1 MLLSILARYL
11 DIKSQQSK
19 TVNKSFTR
27 APQRAENSLK
37 LCCKKVNRVGGLRLK
52 KFSALWNCC
61 GPSMYVGSL
70 FGLGEYSF

>member
-1 MLLSILARYL
+1 
-11 DIKSQQSK
+11 
-19 TVNKSFTR
+19 
-27 APQRAENSLK
+27 
-37 LCCKKVNRVGGLRLK
+37 VGGLRLK